1 MNTRRN
7 ETIGCNLVNGR
18 GSRDE
23 HGPGGR
29 YNQLYNDEIETYSEW
44 IAWLEPA
51 FPTSIFFLPFR
62 YIYIYSLPGSGLF
75 RRNYIPLPSSLG
87 QENGKSVEIGSR
99 HLRGET
105 WMLRIFHPALN
116 WKIFFHELD
125 DFFSPIQGI
134 RFYIISLNK
143 ISLVREMNSS
153 RSIERERERTESEIF
168 CRSMRVCS

>member
-1 MNTRRN
+1 MAREAVTTSYITTKLRR
-7 ETIGCNLVNGR
+7 IPNGLL
-18 GSRDE
+18 GSNQRTSLSHE
-23 HGPGGR
+23 HLLPSFP
-29 YNQLYNDEIETYSEW
+29 LYI
-44 IAWLEPA
+44 
-51 FPTSIFFLPFR
+51 